1 MDAWVILAT
10 AGADHLGRYMF
21 VAGDGMKKRRS
32 VGNKHVGSS
41 LNEFLQE
48 EGVLEE
54 TRSIATKEV
63 VAWQIE
69 QAILK
74 GNITKVEMAKRTCN
88 SRAALNRL
96 LDPADDAGHTADPLP
111 RRARYWSRAA
121 HRAGVGVVPALKLCM
136 GSRLLA
142 CWTVGTLAAEY

>member
-1 MDAWVILAT
+1 
-10 AGADHLGRYMF
+10 MF

-48 EGVLEE
+48 EGVLEV
-54 TRSIATKEV
+54 TRSIVIKEV

-74 GNITKVEMAKRTCN
+74 DNITKVEMAKRICN
-88 SRAALNRL
+88 SRAALNGL
-96 LDPADDAGHTADPLP
+96 LDPADDAVTLLTLC
-111 RRARYWSRAA
+111 RAA
-121 HRAGVGVVPALKLCM
+121 HAIGRKPRIELV
-136 GSRLLA
+136 
-142 CWTVGTLAAEY
+142 